1 MLCAVTLPQ
10 SDVGVRHSARPLHE
24 EVCADASDVGCVCW
38 AQPCVHCH
46 DGSFVYGRT
55 CTEINRSYELLTK
68 VPTDAPSP
76 RPVLRG
82 TDRRR
87 RGGQE
92 QWELRVTMTLGVL
105 TVIVNA
111 CACWHGKKLC
121 DENVFVS
128 HGHPARPVHMSSVI
142 TVQPPQA
149 VAGACAKNRQSHW
162 PCTSD
167 KRGVCSAVAVPI
179 GERDG
184 SPTGAPPTAV
194 PLPVGGQRI
203 GEPVRPPAPVSVRPR
218 TCQQRGT
225 LLLTAPID

>member
-1 MLCAVTLPQ
+1 MSGYATPP
-10 SDVGVRHSARPLHE
+10 ARCTRRFAQRCPLR
-24 EVCADASDVGCVCW
+24 DASDVGCVCW

-149 VAGACAKNRQSHW
+149 VAGACAKNRHSHW

-167 KRGVCSAVAVPI
+167 KRRRLFGSGGAHRRARRIAHWGSSDGGATTCGRAENRRAGATTSACVCAPANLPAT
-179 GERDG
+179 RD
-184 SPTGAPPTAV
+184 TA
-194 PLPVGGQRI
+194 
-203 GEPVRPPAPVSVRPR
+203 AH
-218 TCQQRGT
+218 C
-225 LLLTAPID
+225 AH